1 MNLLTDDPVEA
12 GPAET
17 ALRNAGALQQAIFNS
32 PNFSSIATDAKGV
45 IRIFN
50 VGAERMLGYTAAEVV
65 GRITPAALHDS
76 QELAARAEA
85 LSTEFLTRIHP
96 GFEALAFKAARGL
109 QDIYELTKVRKDGSR
124 FPAIVSVS
132 ALRDAGNSIIGYL
145 LIGTD
150 NTARSRA
157 EFAELERRNKEL
169 ASLNEELK
177 SFSYSV
183 SHDLRGPL
191 RSMDGF
197 SQVLLE
203 DYGDKLD
210 DEGRDALNRIR
221 AASQRMGALI
231 DDMLRLSQVTRA
243 ELNLTRVDLSAMAR
257 DIAESLDRENPGRTV
272 QWEIEPGLTMC
283 ADIAMMRIALQNLL
297 GNAWKF
303 TGRTAKP
310 VIQFGALED
319 GGSTLIFITDNGVGF
334 DMANIFGLFDAF
346 TRLHHVDDFPGTG
359 IGLAIVRR
367 IVRRHG
373 GEIRAEAKPGEGA
386 TFFLSIK
393 DTSNGTGEQNHPA
406 G

>member
-1 MNLLTDDPVEA
+1 MLLKT
-12 GPAET
+12 
-17 ALRNAGALQQAIFNS
+17 GALQDAIFNS

-45 IRIFN
+45 IQIFN
-50 VGAERMLGYTAAEVV
+50 VGAERMLGYAAAEVV
-65 GRITPAALHDS
+65 NRITPAELHDP
-76 QELAARAEA
+76 QELIERAEA
-85 LSTEFLTRIHP
+85 LSTEYLIRIKP
-96 GFEALAFKAARGL
+96 GFEALVFKAARGI

-124 FPAIVSVS
+124 FPAVVSVT
-132 ALRDAGNSIIGYL
+132 ALRDAGKAIIGYL

-157 EFAELERRNKEL
+157 EFAELERHNKEL

-210 DEGRDALNRIR
+210 DEGRDAQNRIR

-257 DIAESLDRENPGRTV
+257 DIAENLDREHPGRAV
-272 QWEIEPGLTMC
+272 HWEIEPGLKVR
-283 ADIAMMRIALQNLL
+283 ADPAMMRIAMQNLL

-303 TGRTAKP
+303 TGRSAMP
-310 VIQFGALED
+310 AIQFGALER
-319 GGSTLIFITDNGVGF
+319 GEWTEYFVTDNGVGF
-334 DMANIFGLFDAF
+334 DLANAGSLFGAF
-346 TRLHHVDDFPGTG
+346 KRLHHVDDFPGTG
-359 IGLAIVRR
+359 IGLAIVQR

-373 GEIRAEAKPGEGA
+373 GEIRAEAKEGEGA
-386 TFFLSIK
+386 TLFFHIK
-393 DTSNGTGEQNHPA
+393 EAAHGPDQDNSA